1 VQVDSS
7 DETVVVEDIDAVLFL
22 ERSLFDTSFKHFL
35 FDWLIYLSLKIS
47 KLDIQ

>member
-22 ERSLFDTSFKHFL
+22 ERSLFDTFKHFL